1 MKMQRNMKTSI
12 VLLILVIFCFV
23 SCFDP
28 PVQEELVKIG
38 FYFLKDSTLT
48 NMDSLDGV
56 IEDLE
61 LADEPW
67 LSEAD
72 IDFYEWSGHY
82 IYLNKTKQELLPDFF
97 GGDSSISIPRPFVVT
112 VDSTRLYLAC
122 IKTFF
127 GGWGNYYPSITE
139 IELYGYI
146 KDMVSFSYIPIHS
159 PDLRDNDI
167 LKSALQENDQYR
179 GGLEIEIDT
188 SYGAHFTQANDS
200 ISISYRL
207 TYQNH
212 NEDAL
217 YVLDPEKCGNDV
229 FYYLFG
235 YPALAGTETNCSWPL
250 NLSFSPASMPDTSE
264 YGDLRFYSR
273 IPAGDTLSIPLT
285 IKGESLEP
293 DTYIMWN
300 YVGSFI
306 ESMDHE
312 KRTKSDG
319 RIWVGWTWMPP
330 CYLSYTGG
338 DTGTITEIDFASLL
352 GKPVVHKP
360 FMPFVHIP

>member
-1 MKMQRNMKTSI
+1 MKRNTKASFG
-12 VLLILVIFCFV
+12 LLILTVFCFT
-23 SCFDP
+23 SCFNP

-38 FYFLKDSTLT
+38 FYFLNDSTLT
-48 NMDSLDGV
+48 NLDSLNGM
-56 IEDLE
+56 IKDLE

-72 IDFYEWSGHY
+72 IEFYEWSGHY
-82 IYLNKTKQELLPDFF
+82 IYLNKKKSDILPEFF
-97 GGDSSISIPRPFVVT
+97 GADSTISQTHPFVVM
-112 VDSTRLYLAC
+112 VDSVRLYLGC
-122 IKTFF
+122 FKSFF

-139 IELYGYI
+139 IELYVYPENI
-146 KDMVSFSYIPIHS
+146 LSFAYIPIHQE
-159 PDLRDNDI
+159 DLRDNDI

-179 GGLEIEIDT
+179 GGLEVEIDT
-188 SYGAHFTQANDS
+188 SYGAHFTQDNDS
-200 ISISYRL
+200 LSISYQM
-207 TYQNH
+207 TYRNH

-235 YPALAGTETNCSWPL
+235 YPALSGTTTDCSWPF
-250 NLSFSPASMPDTSE
+250 NLSLSSDSMPDTSE

-273 IPAGDTLSIPLT
+273 IPAGDTLSLPIT
-285 IKGESLEP
+285 IKGESLEL
-293 DTYIMWN
+293 DTYFMWN

-319 RIWVGWTWMPP
+319 RIWVGWTWIPP
-330 CYLSYTGG
+330 CYLNYTGG
-338 DTGTITEIDFASLL
+338 NTGTITEIDFASLL
-352 GKPVVHKP
+352 GKPVIHKP
-360 FMPFVHIP
+360 FMPFINIP